1 MICDRNLWLE
11 SKIQEVELT
20 GVIPIFFTKHLM
32 ILGDKLG
39 LLR

>member
-1 MICDRNLWLE
+1 MICDRNWWLE

-20 GVIPIFFTKHLM
+20 GVIPIFFTKHLT
-32 ILGDKLG
+32 ILGDNLG